1 MSLRLYNTM
10 TRQKEIF
17 KPRQDGKVGI
27 YACGPTTYNYFH
39 LGNARMLVAFD
50 MIRRYLRY
58 RGYEVTYVQNFTDVD
73 DKIIKRAREEGMEA
87 LALAQ
92 KYIDEYFK
100 DARALNIMTAT
111 VHPKASEH
119 IAEILEIILGLL
131 EAGLAYVV
139 DGDVYFAINRFPG
152 YGKLSGRNLE
162 DMQAGARVEVDER
175 KHHPMDFA
183 LWKAAKAG
191 EPFWESPWGRG
202 RPGWHIECT
211 AMSLKYLG
219 AGFDI
224 HGGGGDLV
232 FPHHENE
239 IAQSEGYLHGAEFAH
254 YWMHTAFLTVNQEK
268 MSKSLGNFFTV
279 RELLQHFPGE
289 VLRFYLLSTHY
300 RSLLDFDDHKLTEA
314 QKGLVRL
321 QTGVRLAAEAITR
334 IEGADTFSEEE
345 NKTESSILLQAAAK
359 AREDF
364 IKAMDDDF
372 NSSLAYA
379 SLFELAKAINSH
391 LSVREVDVKVL
402 KMARQTL
409 LELAEVLGFDLANP
423 ASSKTLA
430 EAGED
435 KLLSPIMEILI
446 QVRNR
451 SRQKK
456 DWETADYIRNALKEI
471 NVTIEDTPQGT
482 RWQVKNKA

>member
-1 MSLRLYNTM
+1 MS
-10 TRQKEIF
+10 RQKEIF
-17 KPRQDGKVGI
+17 EPRQSGKVGI

-50 MIRRYLRY
+50 MIRRYLEF

-73 DKIIKRAREEGMEA
+73 DKIIKRGQEEGMEP

-100 DARALNIMTAT
+100 DAQALNIRPAT
-111 VHPKASEH
+111 IHPKASEH
-119 IAEILEIILGLL
+119 IAEIVEIIQGL
-131 EAGLAYVV
+131 EKAGLAYGV
-139 DGDVYFAINRFPG
+139 DGDVYFAVNLFPG

-175 KHHPMDFA
+175 KRNPMDFA

-191 EPFWESPWGRG
+191 EPFWESPWGKG
-202 RPGWHIECT
+202 RPGWHIECS

-239 IAQSEGYLHGAEFAH
+239 IAQSEGYLRGEKFAR

-314 QKGLVRL
+314 QKGLARL
-321 QTGVRLAAEAITR
+321 QTSIRLAGEALARMETA
-334 IEGADTFSEEE
+334 GAAAGAG
-345 NKTESSILLQAAAK
+345 KKAESSVLQQAAAK

-364 IKAMDDDF
+364 IAAMDDDF

-379 SLFELAKAINSH
+379 SLFELAKAINSS
-391 LSVREVDVKVL
+391 LGVKETVIEDL
-402 KMARQTL
+402 NMARQTL
-409 LELAEVLGFDLANP
+409 LELAQVLGFDLANP
-423 ASSKTLA
+423 SSALTMS
-430 EAGED
+430 ETGED
-435 KLLSPIMEILI
+435 KLLAAVMEILI

-456 DWETADYIRNALKEI
+456 DYETADYIRDALKECD
-471 NVTIEDTPQGT
+471 VLMEDTPQGT
-482 RWQVKNKA
+482 RWRVKN